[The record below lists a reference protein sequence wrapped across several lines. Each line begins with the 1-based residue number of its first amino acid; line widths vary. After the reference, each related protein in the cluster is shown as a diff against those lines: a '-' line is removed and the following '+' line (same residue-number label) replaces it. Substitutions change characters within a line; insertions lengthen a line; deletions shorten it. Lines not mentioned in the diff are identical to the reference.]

1 MRRILLDN
9 ISLGMKLAK
18 PLYNAEGMV
27 LLNAGIELQ
36 ERFIDRLRE
45 LDITYVYIE
54 DDLTQDVDVPDVIS
68 EKTRIEA
75 VANARKIMEQ
85 IKLGR
90 GVDAAQAKRVTN
102 TIVDELCKNKGV
114 MVNFL
119 DMRTCSDYLFSHAVN
134 VCVLSVMTGISLAYD
149 ELRLQDLG
157 VGALLHDVGKTMVS
171 PAVLNKKDRLTWQ
184 EREEIKKH
192 PSFGFDI
199 LRNNPDISL
208 VSAHCAFQHHERFDG
223 SGYPRGLKEQE
234 IHQYA
239 QIVAIAD
246 VYDALTSDAAYR
258 RAMPVYEA
266 VAIITKAGDSCF
278 DSELVKVFV
287 DNIAIY
293 PIGSIVRLNNNQVGV
308 VVDISRE
315 AKSKPVVRILFD
327 EQKQPM
333 TRLTE
338 LDLSKNQQLYI
349 ADVVER

>member
-266 VAIITKAGDSCF
+266 VAIITKAGGSCF

>member
-278 DSELVKVFV
+278 DSGLVKVFV